1 MKTFKVIGVLAL
13 VFVAGFAGGVVATKI
28 VVRQMVANAIAHPAG
43 AGGKVEANLDRKL
56 HLDPEQRERV
66 HEILKV
72 SHEKLRGLREE
83 FQPQFNSTVV
93 DARTNISAGTKPRP
107 ATAVRRIPRRQPP
120 VPPRA

>member
-1 MKTFKVIGVLAL
+1 M
-13 VFVAGFAGGVVATKI
+13 
-28 VVRQMVANAIAHPAG
+28 
-43 AGGKVEANLDRKL
+43 
-56 HLDPEQRERV
+56 

-93 DARTNISAGTKPRP
+93 EARTNISAVLKAGP

-120 VPPRA
+120 VSARARTAAAEKGPTAPVSVNALPAKKKSANPDSN